1 MTIEAKAQSEANKVI
16 ADSLTSNLLQM
27 QQIEVQ
33 GKFNE
38 ALRENKDAKIF
49 LTPGGAT
56 RKYLG

>member
-1 MTIEAKAQSEANKVI
+1 
-16 ADSLTSNLLQM
+16 M

-49 LTPGGAT
+49 LTPGGSTPNIWVDTKDKPRDAAINQ
-56 RKYLG
+56 